1 MTREEILTRLRDLL
15 KQSFEID
22 PARVTLDA
30 KLVQDLELDSIDAI
44 DMVVQLEEWTGR
56 RVPEEALRSITTVND
71 VVTIVEAHLAHSGT
85 EGTEGAAAP
94 GEPAPPG
101 DKAG

>member
-30 KLVQDLELDSIDAI
+30 KVVQDLELDSIDAI

-56 RVPEEALRSITTVND
+56 RVPEEALRTITTVND
-71 VVTIVEAHLAHSGT
+71 VVTIVEAHLANS
-85 EGTEGAAAP
+85 GTEGAASPDA
-94 GEPAPPG
+94 PAPPG

>member
-56 RVPEEALRSITTVND
+56 RVPEEALRSISTVND

-85 EGTEGAAAP
+85 EGAEAQA
-94 GEPAPPG
+94 EPAPPG

>member
-1 MTREEILTRLRDLL
+1 MTREEILARLRDLL

-44 DMVVQLEEWTGR
+44 DMAVELQTWTGR
-56 RVPEEALRSITTVND
+56 RLSEESLKSIRTIGD
-71 VVTIVEAHLAHSGT
+71 VVSTIEAHLAAGGEAGGSSG
-85 EGTEGAAAP
+85 
-94 GEPAPPG
+94 PAG
-101 DKAG
+101 G

>member
-22 PARVTLDA
+22 PSRVTLEA
-30 KLVQDLELDSIDAI
+30 RLIQDLELDSIDAI

-56 RVPEEALRSITTVND
+56 RVPEEALRSISTVND
-71 VVTIVEAHLAHSGT
+71 VVTIVEAHLAHT
-85 EGTEGAAAP
+85 GA
-94 GEPAPPG
+94 EPVEDPG